1 MNFFVDTNIPIG
13 YTVIHDRLHEKSK
26 TFIDNHETDSIF
38 WSTLVKKEYHE
49 TLNDLIDEVKI
60 FLEYCKSILKA
71 NQNDFINYYE
81 FENFILNK
89 TKECTLDYRK
99 KQKILED
106 FWKNTNFNEGIGEII
121 YFKFREFLHDF
132 QQLYIKRQKMLR
144 EIMILHNCG
153 LDNYLRYFNY
163 AKQLYEWG
171 VHRPDC
177 KIIADAHDCG
187 KTHDNLIF
195 VSADKKMIK
204 IITSHN
210 TSFLNIAEF
219 KSCN

>member
-13 YTVIHDRLHEKSK
+13 YTIIHDRLHEKSK

-99 KQKILED
+99 KQK
-106 FWKNTNFNEGIGEII
+106 F
-121 YFKFREFLHDF
+121 
-132 QQLYIKRQKMLR
+132 
-144 EIMILHNCG
+144 
-153 LDNYLRYFNY
+153 
-163 AKQLYEWG
+163 
-171 VHRPDC
+171 
-177 KIIADAHDCG
+177 
-187 KTHDNLIF
+187 
-195 VSADKKMIK
+195 
-204 IITSHN
+204 
-210 TSFLNIAEF
+210 
-219 KSCN
+219 